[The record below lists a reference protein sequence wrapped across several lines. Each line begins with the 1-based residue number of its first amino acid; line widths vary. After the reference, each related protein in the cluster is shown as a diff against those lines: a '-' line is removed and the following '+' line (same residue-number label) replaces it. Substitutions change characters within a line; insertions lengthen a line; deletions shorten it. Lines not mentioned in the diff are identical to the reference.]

1 MTKFMFVLSLGVALV
16 AGSVRLSAQKQQQIF
31 ISLTGT
37 DGKPVEGL
45 QAADVGITEDDVNC
59 KIIKVESIDWP
70 TKLQVLVDNGRANTN
85 PINPLRDGLKAL
97 IDMMPEGT
105 EISLYT
111 TAGTPRNVDQAD
123 HRQAESSSP
132 AWAWLPRTAVPECFS
147 TPCRRRPSG
156 WTRTRCPAFR

>member
-1 MTKFMFVLSLGVALV
+1 MSG
-16 AGSVRLSAQKQQQIF
+16 LSAQKQQQIF

-70 TKLQVLVDNGRANTN
+70 TKLQLLVDNGRANTN

-97 IDMMPEGT
+97 IDLMPEGT

-111 TAGTPRNVDQAD
+111 TAGTPRNVIKPTTDKQKLLAGLGLVACG
-123 HRQAESSSP
+123 R
-132 AWAWLPRTAVPECFS
+132 R
-147 TPCRRRPSG
+147 CRNVF
-156 WTRTRCPAFR
+156 RCPV